1 MSSAIPTKGMVRPEF
16 VCASTRPL
24 ARSHADARLEAG
36 VRSRAPRGGRS
47 TAAPR
52 APKRPR
58 RPCTAAPRSA
68 RRPWLRAT
76 SWTIMTGENSPSVE
90 RAVAS
95 GRAPPA
101 SLLQR
106 VHQPASARGGRT
118 CPWQTGCWAPRVSRR
133 RSRSDAAVW
142 QMGVNSG
149 QWRSRAVRRKPS
161 SWPHSG
167 WFRRWRTASRPIGGV
182 LYPGRARTVT
192 IHLRGLPGDI
202 GRAARPTLGLAPGG
216 ACRADRIAPV
226 AGALLP
232 HRFTLA

>member
-36 VRSRAPRGGRS
+36 VRSRAPRGGKVDRGTAS
-47 TAAPR
+47 TQAAS
-52 APKRPR
+52 ATLYSGTSKRTASLVTR
-58 RPCTAAPRSA
+58 HLLDHHDRGELAVGGMGGGIGPCSAGVPAAA
-68 RRPWLRAT
+68 R
-76 SWTIMTGENSPSVE
+76 
-90 RAVAS
+90 
-95 GRAPPA
+95 PPA
-101 SLLQR
+101 
-106 VHQPASARGGRT
+106 GGRT

-133 RSRSDAAVW
+133 RSRSDTAVW